1 MNNIESYY
9 NVMIA
14 YEKCC
19 KPLCVKFSLPQ
30 TAFDILMFLANNPE
44 YTSARDIVE
53 IRHIKANLVSVNVD
67 RLVREKLVER
77 LPVDGDR
84 RKFKLACTHAA
95 DPVIKSGQNMQKEF
109 YNALLN
115 NIDAADRKFFS
126 STLKK
131 INTNVDQILKG

>member
-44 YTSARDIVE
+44 YTSAREIVE
-53 IRHIKANLVSVNVD
+53 IRHIKANLVSVN
-67 RLVREKLVER
+67 
-77 LPVDGDR
+77 GDR